1 MAGMNLRAQEG
12 GGDVPAAGQVTTDE
26 STLLL
31 GEENAEEAA
40 PEITPLASFGVGD
53 FLRMVLVLALVVGLI
68 YGVFHFIKKAGGP
81 RDSGMRFIRVL
92 ETRPLAGNR
101 HLHLVEIGNEVL
113 LVGSAENGVS
123 LVSQVSDKETLDG
136 IQLAASRA
144 APPAGSFADTLK
156 GFFSR
161 TARHPTSASTRQ
173 EEALSAEAGS
183 TGSTGAGS
191 TEEISGVE
199 NGASLEFMKKQ
210 KTRLKK
216 LF

>member
-12 GGDVPAAGQVTTDE
+12 GEDVPAAGQITDE
-26 STLLL
+26 SALLL
-31 GEENAEEAA
+31 GEEGAGEAA
-40 PEITPLASFGVGD
+40 PEITPLTSFGVGD

-123 LVSQVSDKETLDG
+123 LVSQVSDRETLDG

-161 TARHPTSASTRQ
+161 TARHPLSSPSRK
-173 EEALSAEAGS
+173 EEEVSAETS
-183 TGSTGAGS
+183 SSGAGS
-191 TEEISGVE
+191 TEEISGME
-199 NGASLEFMKKQ
+199 NGASMEFMKKQ
-210 KTRLKK
+210 KARLKK